1 MDFLD
6 NKRRAFPRFYFA
18 SVQDLLDI
26 LSNGNQPEKV
36 NVHMPKLFQAI
47 GKLTLEEK
55 GSGDRP
61 TMTEVISCVG
71 KETVYFE
78 KPKQLLG
85 KVEIYMQDVID
96 EV

>member
-36 NVHMPKLFQAI
+36 NVHMPKIFQAV

-55 GSGDRP
+55 GGGERP
-61 TMTEVISCVG
+61 NMTEVISCVG
-71 KETVYFE
+71 KEILKFDNP
-78 KPKQLLG
+78 KPLLG
-85 KVEIYMQDVID
+85 KVEIYM
-96 EV
+96 